1 LFNKKKKKK
10 KKKEDDD
17 GQEAG
22 GGISL
27 LISPLN
33 IFLSFSEFPYFSHQL
48 IWEFFVVGC
57 LSLKIKQLNG

>member
-1 LFNKKKKKK
+1 M
-10 KKKEDDD
+10 EDDD

-33 IFLSFSEFPYFSHQL
+33 IFLSFSQFPYF
-48 IWEFFVVGC
+48 F
-57 LSLKIKQLNG
+57 LSTYLGIFCGSEPNIKIGLSFKYFIYK

>member
-1 LFNKKKKKK
+1 MKRKKGN
-10 KKKEDDD
+10 DD

-27 LISPLN
+27 LISSLN
-33 IFLSFSEFPYFSHQL
+33 IFLSFSQFLYFSYQL

-57 LSLKIKQLNG
+57 LSLKIKQLNC